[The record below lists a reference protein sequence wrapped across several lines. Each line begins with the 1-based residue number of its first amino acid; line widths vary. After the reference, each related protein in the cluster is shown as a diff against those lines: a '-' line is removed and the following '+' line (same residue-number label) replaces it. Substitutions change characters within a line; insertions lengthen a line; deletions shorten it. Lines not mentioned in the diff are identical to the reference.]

1 MGRAGGDNRGDRW
14 QGAAGGLTKAT
25 TPWRCNQMSLSIL
38 TNTSAMQTE
47 ISLNNSSDAV
57 STAMQ
62 RLSSGLRINSAADD
76 AAGYAISQGLTSQV
90 NGLQQASQ
98 NVSDATSMV
107 QTADSAL
114 NNVQS
119 MLQRV
124 SELAVQYQNGD
135 LSSSDKT
142 DIQSEVNQLT
152 SEISR
157 QQGSVQFNGIDLLNG
172 TAGTAGVGVTF
183 QVGPG
188 AGDTLTVSFANIEGT
203 NGLSSTVGF
212 TWSNVNTSTAVFN
225 LGQANAVSLI
235 SNAINNISSLA
246 ATLGAVQNRLQYTS
260 NAISSTQEN
269 MSASLSSIQDVNM
282 ASEMTML
289 TQQQVLQQAGTAM
302 LAQANSEPQLVLKLI
317 TG

>member
-1 MGRAGGDNRGDRW
+1 
-14 QGAAGGLTKAT
+14 
-25 TPWRCNQMSLSIL
+25 MSLSIL
-38 TNTSAMQTE
+38 TNTTAMQTQ
-47 ISLNNSSDAV
+47 IGLSKSSSAV
-57 STAMQ
+57 SQAMQ

-76 AAGYAISQGLTSQV
+76 AAGYAISQGLTAQV

-119 MLQRV
+119 MLQRI

-152 SEISR
+152 SEIDR
-157 QQGSVQFNGIDLLNG
+157 QQGSVQFNGINLLDG
-172 TAGTAGVGVTF
+172 TANSTGAVAF

-188 AGDTLTVSFANIEGT
+188 ASDTLSVSFGDIEGT
-203 NGLSSTVGF
+203 SGLSSSVGF
-212 TWSNVNTSTAVFN
+212 SWSNVGGSSPVFD
-225 LGQANAVSLI
+225 LSQTNAVSLI
-235 SNAINNISSLA
+235 QGAINNISSMA

-260 NAISSTQEN
+260 NAISVTQEN
-269 MSASLSSIQDVNM
+269 MSSSLSNIQDVNM
-282 ASEMTML
+282 ATEMTTM

-302 LAQANSEPQLVLKLI
+302 LAQANSQPQLVLKLI

>member
-1 MGRAGGDNRGDRW
+1 V
-14 QGAAGGLTKAT
+14 
-25 TPWRCNQMSLSIL
+25 SLSIL
-38 TNTSAMQTE
+38 TNTTAMQTQ
-47 ISLNNSSDAV
+47 IGLSKSSNAV
-57 STAMQ
+57 SQAMQ

-76 AAGYAISQGLTSQV
+76 AAGYAISQGLTAQV

-107 QTADSAL
+107 QTADASL

-119 MLQRV
+119 MLQRI

-135 LSSSDKT
+135 LSSTDKS

-152 SEISR
+152 SEIDR
-157 QQGSVQFNGIDLLNG
+157 QKGSVQFNGINLLDG
-172 TAGTAGVGVTF
+172 TANGGGAVTF

-188 AGDTLTVSFANIEGT
+188 ASDTLTVSFQNIEGT
-203 NGLSSTVGF
+203 GNLDSSVGF
-212 TWSNVNTSTAVFN
+212 SNWGNAASGGQVFD
-225 LGQANAVSLI
+225 LSQSGAVSLI
-235 SNAINNISSLA
+235 QGAINNISALA

-260 NAISSTQEN
+260 NAISVTQEN
-269 MSASLSSIQDVNM
+269 MSSSLSHIQDVNM
-282 ASEMTML
+282 ATEMTTM

-302 LAQANSEPQLVLKLI
+302 LAQANSQPQLVLKLI

>member
-1 MGRAGGDNRGDRW
+1 
-14 QGAAGGLTKAT
+14 
-25 TPWRCNQMSLSIL
+25 MSLSIL
-38 TNTSAMQTE
+38 TNTTAMQTE
-47 ISLNNSSDAV
+47 IGLNKSSNAV
-57 STAMQ
+57 SQAMQ

-76 AAGYAISQGLTSQV
+76 AAGYAISQGLTAQV

-119 MLQRV
+119 MLQRI

-135 LSSSDKT
+135 LSSTDKS

-152 SEISR
+152 SEINR
-157 QQGSVQFNGIDLLNG
+157 QQTSVSFNGIHLLNG
-172 TAGTAGVGVTF
+172 NGGSSVTF
-183 QVGPG
+183 QVGPS
-188 AGDTLTVSFANIEGT
+188 AGDTLSVSFANIEGT
-203 NGLSSTVGF
+203 NGLDSSVGF
-212 TWSNVNTSTAVFN
+212 SWGSGSVTGSTQVFD
-225 LGQANAVSLI
+225 LSQTNAVSLI
-235 SNAINNISSLA
+235 QGAINNISTMA

-260 NAISSTQEN
+260 NAISVTQEN
-269 MSASLSSIQDVNM
+269 MSSSLSNIQDVNM
-282 ASEMTML
+282 ATEMTTM

-302 LAQANSEPQLVLKLI
+302 LAQANSQPQLVLKLI

>member
-1 MGRAGGDNRGDRW
+1 
-14 QGAAGGLTKAT
+14 
-25 TPWRCNQMSLSIL
+25 MSLSIL
-38 TNTSAMQTE
+38 TNTAAMQTQ
-47 ISLNNSSDAV
+47 ISLSKSSNAV
-57 STAMQ
+57 KQAMAH
-62 RLSSGLRINSAADD
+62 LSSGLRINSAADD

-90 NGLQQASQ
+90 NGLHQAAQ

-135 LSSSDKT
+135 LSTTDKS

-152 SEISR
+152 QEIDR
-157 QQGSVQFNGIDLLNG
+157 QKGSVQFNGNNLLDG
-172 TAGTAGVGVTF
+172 TAGASGAVTF

-188 AGDTLTVSFANIEGT
+188 SADTLTVSFQNIEG
-203 NGLSSTVGF
+203 
-212 TWSNVNTSTAVFN
+212 SNALGTAAFSWTQASAGGKVFD
-225 LGQANAVSLI
+225 LAQSNAVSNI
-235 SNAINNISSLA
+235 NSAIQNISSLA

-260 NAISSTQEN
+260 NAISVTAEN
-269 MSASLSSIQDVNM
+269 MSSSLSNIQDVNM
-282 ASEMTML
+282 ATEMTTM

-302 LAQANSEPQLVLKLI
+302 LAQANSQPQLVLKLI

>member
-1 MGRAGGDNRGDRW
+1 
-14 QGAAGGLTKAT
+14 
-25 TPWRCNQMSLSIL
+25 MSLSIL

-47 ISLNNSSDAV
+47 ISLNNSSNAV

-135 LSSSDKT
+135 LSSSDQT
-142 DIQSEVNQLT
+142 DIQDEVNQLT
-152 SEISR
+152 QEINR
-157 QQGSVQFNGIDLLNG
+157 QQGSVEFNGINLLDG
-172 TAGTAGVGVTF
+172 SAGTSGVGVTF
-183 QVGPG
+183 QVGS
-188 AGDTLTVSFANIEGT
+188 ASTDTLTVSFADIEGST
-203 NGLSSTVGF
+203 GLGTTGFSWAQAATGGTVF
-212 TWSNVNTSTAVFN
+212 S

-235 SNAINNISSLA
+235 SSAINNISSLA

-260 NAISSTQEN
+260 NAISATEEN
-269 MSASLSSIQDVNM
+269 MSASLSSVQDVDM

>member
-1 MGRAGGDNRGDRW
+1 
-14 QGAAGGLTKAT
+14 
-25 TPWRCNQMSLSIL
+25 MSLSIL
-38 TNTSAMQTE
+38 TNTTAMQTE
-47 ISLNNSSDAV
+47 IGLSKSSNAV
-57 STAMQ
+57 SQAMQ

-76 AAGYAISQGLTSQV
+76 AAGYAISQGLTAQV

-152 SEISR
+152 QEIDR
-157 QQGSVQFNGIDLLNG
+157 QKGSVQFNGINLLDG
-172 TAGTAGVGVTF
+172 TAGSGGAVTF

-188 AGDTLTVSFANIEGT
+188 ASDTLTVSFQNIEGSA
-203 NGLSSTVGF
+203 GLGTSGF
-212 TWSNVNTSTAVFN
+212 SWTQAASGGKVFD
-225 LGQANAVSLI
+225 LAQSNAVSLVQG
-235 SNAINNISSLA
+235 AIDNISSLA
-246 ATLGAVQNRLQYTS
+246 ATLGSVQNRLQYTA
-260 NAISSTQEN
+260 NAISVTQEN
-269 MSASLSSIQDVNM
+269 MSSSLSNIQDVNM
-282 ASEMTML
+282 ATEMTTM

-302 LAQANSEPQLVLKLI
+302 LAQANSQPQLVLKLI

>member
-1 MGRAGGDNRGDRW
+1 
-14 QGAAGGLTKAT
+14 
-25 TPWRCNQMSLSIL
+25 MSLSIL
-38 TNTSAMQTE
+38 TNTTAMQTE
-47 ISLNNSSDAV
+47 IGLSKSSNAV
-57 STAMQ
+57 SQAMQ

-76 AAGYAISQGLTSQV
+76 AAGYAISQGLTAQV

-135 LSSSDKT
+135 LSSTDKT

-152 SEISR
+152 QEIDR
-157 QQGSVQFNGIDLLNG
+157 QKGSVQFNGINLLDG
-172 TAGTAGVGVTF
+172 TAGAGGTGVTF

-188 AGDTLTVSFANIEGT
+188 AGDTLTVSFGNIEGT
-203 NGLSSTVGF
+203 GNLDSSAGFSWGTNGA
-212 TWSNVNTSTAVFN
+212 TAQSGGKVFD
-225 LGQANAVSLI
+225 LGQTNAVSLI
-235 SNAINNISSLA
+235 QGAINNISSLA

-260 NAISSTQEN
+260 NAISVTQEN
-269 MSASLSSIQDVNM
+269 MSSSLSNIQDVNM
-282 ASEMTML
+282 ATEMTKM

-302 LAQANSEPQLVLKLI
+302 LAQANSQPQLVLKLI

>member
-1 MGRAGGDNRGDRW
+1 
-14 QGAAGGLTKAT
+14 
-25 TPWRCNQMSLSIL
+25 MSLSIL
-38 TNTSAMQTE
+38 TNTSAMQTQ
-47 ISLNNSSDAV
+47 ISLNNSSSAV

-90 NGLQQASQ
+90 NGLQQASR

-135 LSSSDKT
+135 LQGSDKSA
-142 DIQSEVNQLT
+142 IQSEVDQIT
-152 SEISR
+152 QEIAR
-157 QQGSVQFNGIDLLNG
+157 QQGSVQFNGINLLDG
-172 TAGTAGVGVTF
+172 TAGGAGGPGVTF
-183 QVGPG
+183 QVGPNG
-188 AGDTLTVSFANIEGT
+188 TDTLTVSFANIETSALNST
-203 NGLSSTVGF
+203 NGF
-212 TWSNVNTSTAVFN
+212 TGTFSASGTPPTVFN
-225 LGQANAVSLI
+225 LATLGTAAISDINA
-235 SNAINNISSLA
+235 AISSVSTMA
-246 ATLGAVQNRLQYTS
+246 AALGAVQNRLQYTAS
-260 NAISSTQEN
+260 AISTTQEN
-269 MSASLSSIQDVNM
+269 MSSSLSSIQDVNM
-282 ASEMTML
+282 ASEMTTL

-302 LAQANSEPQLVLKLI
+302 LAQANSQPQLVLKLI